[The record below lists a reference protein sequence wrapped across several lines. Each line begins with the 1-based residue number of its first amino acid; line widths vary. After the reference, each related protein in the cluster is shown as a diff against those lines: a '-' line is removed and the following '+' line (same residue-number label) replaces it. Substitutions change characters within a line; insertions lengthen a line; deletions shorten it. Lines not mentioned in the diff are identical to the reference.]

1 MILKW
6 RKIMIGKVGISSF
19 SCCWG
24 FYVTSKQGIVLAELV
39 LKGFLNIV
47 WESLSLYEWRC
58 SIDSKHLSKTS
69 QVLSFLYREVTERCY
84 GLQMWWNHAK
94 NRRPWNRMWNIQD
107 MILTL
112 FLTCMMLSIGKLIY
126 RNALQLLFMVAS
138 GINLVHGFCK
148 LKSLFR
154 CSKE

>member
-1 MILKW
+1 MKKDYDRKSWYQFILLLL
-6 RKIMIGKVGISSF
+6 R
-19 SCCWG
+19 

-47 WESLSLYEWRC
+47 WESVSLYEWRC
-58 SIDSKHLSKTS
+58 SIDGKHLSKTS

-94 NRRPWNRMWNIQD
+94 NRRPWNRMWHIQD

-112 FLTCMMLSIGKLIY
+112 F
-126 RNALQLLFMVAS
+126 V
-138 GINLVHGFCK
+138 
-148 LKSLFR
+148 
-154 CSKE
+154 